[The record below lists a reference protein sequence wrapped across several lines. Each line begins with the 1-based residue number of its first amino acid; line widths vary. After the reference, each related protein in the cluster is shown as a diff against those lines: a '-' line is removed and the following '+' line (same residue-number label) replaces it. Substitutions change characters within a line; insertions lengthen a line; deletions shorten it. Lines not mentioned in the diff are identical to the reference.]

1 MKDELRKIYMETE
14 PPEELPGVVEAALRR
29 GERRA
34 RARKRAW
41 RIAYPIA
48 GAFAAFILVLNPATV
63 RQKYSIPG
71 WTKRRV
77 MISRQ
82 QERIAP
88 LAFLISIE
96 APRTSRDMPVAALLT
111 M

>member
-48 GAFAAFILVLNPATV
+48 GVHTGAE
-63 RQKYSIPG
+63 YS
-71 WTKRRV
+71 THLRLRNV
-77 MISRQ
+77 
-82 QERIAP
+82 
-88 LAFLISIE
+88 
-96 APRTSRDMPVAALLT
+96 
-111 M
+111 

>member
-48 GAFAAFILVLNPATV
+48 GAFAAFILVLNTV
-63 RQKYSIPG
+63 PTLS
-71 WTKRRV
+71 
-77 MISRQ
+77 
-82 QERIAP
+82 
-88 LAFLISIE
+88 LIHI
-96 APRTSRDMPVAALLT
+96 
-111 M
+111 